1 MSPSARL
8 LATTS
13 PRSSNPRPR
22 GLGHER
28 TSDQQDDVRFTP
40 ESWCKKKGPLRTSGH
55 STVLLN
61 LRAPNFDDIPQNR
74 ADEIRVIGNYF
85 ELSN

>member
-1 MSPSARL
+1 MSGHPINRTMSAL
-8 LATTS
+8 
-13 PRSSNPRPR
+13 PPNR
-22 GLGHER
+22 GA
-28 TSDQQDDVRFTP
+28 
-40 ESWCKKKGPLRTSGH
+40 KLRTSGH